1 MDKICFVIMGY
12 GKKTDPSLGKTYD
25 LDITY
30 KNIIKPAVEQAG
42 YTCIRGDEV
51 LESGIIDKSMYAL
64 LIRADWLCCTKI

>member
-1 MDKICFVIMGY
+1 MGY
-12 GKKTDPSLGKTYD
+12 GKKTDPILGKTYD

-51 LESGIIDKSMYAL
+51 LESGIIDK
-64 LIRADWLCCTKI
+64 